1 MTCSRFLLDLIK
13 STKLHSNKFRIQF
26 GIPFTTVAQD
36 IQLAVKLIL
45 IHKRSPIE
53 PLLINRMPRDKITN
67 FTVNN
72 FLWKQQHFAKNYIR

>member
-1 MTCSRFLLDLIK
+1 MMTYNK
-13 STKLHSNKFRIQF
+13 AHSFNQGQSATPQFRIQS

-36 IQLAVKLIL
+36 IRLAVKLIL

-53 PLLINRMPRDKITN
+53 PLPINRMPRDKITN